1 MYIVLGYIR
10 PKLLHGDLSIYQ
22 DTFSRTGATI
32 IIEEH
37 EKKKART
44 SKNAKIPKDL
54 CAHLDYKK

>member
-32 IIEEH
+32 IIGEH

-44 SKNAKIPKDL
+44 YKNAEIPKDP
-54 CAHLDYKK
+54 CADLNCQK